1 MAEIS
6 RYQKKKQKKGEET
19 KLDKDAWM
27 VTFGDLLQLLITF
40 FVLMISMSSMD
51 HKVFKEMF
59 SLFGGG
65 LGVLG
70 FTEKTQ
76 LMPTG
81 IKPMLSAPRF
91 DTNSFKT
98 FLENEDAIGK
108 ASAAEA
114 SKDVDYLLESLL
126 VNGVEIVKK
135 GKNYSMIFSEE
146 AAFAPG
152 GIIIS
157 PTLKPILD
165 WIASVLIYSKNKIIV
180 QGHTDDQP
188 YKSRVMSTNW
198 ELSAA
203 RASAVFIYLVNE
215 GNLRHERIEAK
226 GFSSY
231 HPRIGNISDAYRKHN
246 RRIEIV
252 IKQYTEDNI

>member
-6 RYQKKKQKKGEET
+6 QYQRKKQKEEVVQEV
-19 KLDKDAWM
+19 DKDAWM

-51 HKVFKEMF
+51 QKVFKEMF
-59 SLFGGG
+59 SFFGGG
-65 LGVLG
+65 MGVLG

-91 DTNSFKT
+91 DTKAFKE
-98 FLENEDAIGK
+98 FLEEESKKTPGAVEIP
-108 ASAAEA
+108 
-114 SKDVDYLLESLL
+114 KDVDELLNSLL
-126 VNGVEIVKK
+126 VNGVEIVRK
-135 GKNYSMIFSEE
+135 GKNYSMIFSQE
-146 AAFAPG
+146 AAFPPG
-152 GIIIS
+152 GIKIS
-157 PTLKPILD
+157 TSLKPILD

-188 YKSRVMSTNW
+188 YKSLVMPTNW

-215 GNLRHERIEAK
+215 GKLQVERIEAK
-226 GFSSY
+226 GFSS
-231 HPRIGNISDAYRKHN
+231 HRPRIGNISDAYRKHN

-252 IKQYTEDNI
+252 IKQFTEENI

>member
-1 MAEIS
+1 MAGVS
-6 RYQKKKQKKGEET
+6 RYQKKKQKKDEGTE
-19 KLDKDAWM
+19 LDKDAWM

-59 SLFGGG
+59 SFFGGG

-91 DTNSFKT
+91 DTKAFKT
-98 FLENEDAIGK
+98 FLEEESKKK
-108 ASAAEA
+108 ASAAQA
-114 SKDVDYLLESLL
+114 PKDVDELLNSLL

-135 GKNYSMIFSEE
+135 GKNYSMIFSQE
-146 AAFAPG
+146 AAFPPG
-152 GIIIS
+152 GIKIS

-165 WIASVLIYSKNKIIV
+165 WIASVLIYSKNKVIV

-203 RASAVFIYLVNE
+203 RASAVLIYLVNE
-215 GNLRHERIEAK
+215 GNLRHERIQAK

-246 RRIEIV
+246 RRIEVV
-252 IKQYTEDNI
+252 IKQYTKDNI